1 MRKIFTGLGTE
12 KMIRILTTRTDIMH
26 YTIPGKQKAKVP
38 PGASPTKKCPRRQF
52 YHLSKRDTKKMSHLQ
67 RCFGNFRQLEWKFRQ
82 RDPLTKNVHT
92 RNIRVL
98 VNVLH
103 KIIPKPTPSFVLY
116 TDIVGLTQ
124 SHTERYLPWTDPNR
138 FLYSV
143 LAVMGYLSP
152 ILCVTATCSTSTGT
166 CYYFLFFGR
175 FFGRTSLWL

>member
-1 MRKIFTGLGTE
+1 MGNRNSGSELIARRLF
-12 KMIRILTTRTDIMH
+12 ILVL
-26 YTIPGKQKAKVP
+26 YEYPYNVIP
-38 PGASPTKKCPRRQF
+38 
-52 YHLSKRDTKKMSHLQ
+52 
-67 RCFGNFRQLEWKFRQ
+67 
-82 RDPLTKNVHT
+82 
-92 RNIRVL
+92 
-98 VNVLH
+98 
-103 KIIPKPTPSFVLY
+103 KIIPKPTPSLVLY

>member
-116 TDIVGLTQ
+116 TDIVGLTE
-124 SHTERYLPWTDPNR
+124 SHTEQ
-138 FLYSV
+138 
-143 LAVMGYLSP
+143 YLSSRHP
-152 ILCVTATCSTSTGT
+152 NS
-166 CYYFLFFGR
+166 
-175 FFGRTSLWL
+175 